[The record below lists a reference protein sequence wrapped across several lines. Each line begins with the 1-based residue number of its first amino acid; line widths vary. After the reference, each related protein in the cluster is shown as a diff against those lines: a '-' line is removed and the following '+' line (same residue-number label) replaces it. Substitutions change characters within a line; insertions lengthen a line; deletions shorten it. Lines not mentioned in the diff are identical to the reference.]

1 MLAATTCCC
10 GRVHAVRTANRII
23 LQRIE
28 NDFLWALNG
37 QLGAML
43 SVLALAS
50 NGLSVHELASISD
63 VDVLYVLAI
72 VQIAPH
78 ILTGA
83 PPQAASATRLL
94 WLASR
99 FSGTRVVNGAS
110 TCKRPPLMRFV
121 CIYVHAPPL
130 LPFAERS
137 RFTAAFRGQWHHCI
151 RTP

>member
-1 MLAATTCCC
+1 
-10 GRVHAVRTANRII
+10 VFDRII

-83 PPQAASATRLL
+83 PPKASADST
-94 WLASR
+94 AVACITVQSYS
-99 FSGTRVVNGAS
+99 SG
-110 TCKRPPLMRFV
+110 
-121 CIYVHAPPL
+121 
-130 LPFAERS
+130 ER
-137 RFTAAFRGQWHHCI
+137 C
-151 RTP
+151 

>member
-1 MLAATTCCC
+1 M
-10 GRVHAVRTANRII
+10 

-43 SVLALAS
+43 SVLSLAS

-83 PPQAASATRLL
+83 PPLPLRLDCAWHHSSVAA
-94 WLASR
+94 
-99 FSGTRVVNGAS
+99 VVCGAS
-110 TCKRPPLMRFV
+110 TCKRPPFMRLV
-121 CIYVHAPPL
+121 CIYVYAPPL
-130 LPFAERS
+130 RLFAERL
-137 RFTAAFRGQWHHCI
+137 RFTAAFRGQWRRCI
-151 RTP
+151 RTS

>member
-1 MLAATTCCC
+1 MPLRPVRLRRRRLCARSHSWHCRCNRACSHYLLSDSAVCCIC

-83 PPQAASATRLL
+83 PPLPLRLDCACMTVQ
-94 WLASR
+94 WCS
-99 FSGTRVVNGAS
+99 SG
-110 TCKRPPLMRFV
+110 
-121 CIYVHAPPL
+121 
-130 LPFAERS
+130 ER
-137 RFTAAFRGQWHHCI
+137 C
-151 RTP
+151 